1 MIGSSRVL
9 KALADDDL
17 FGPLLRFVKTGQTKS
32 GNPIA
37 AVLVT
42 FVIAEV
48 SVQCLNKNFLT
59 VFFSLSL

>member
-48 SVQCLNKNFLT
+48 SVEC
-59 VFFSLSL
+59 